1 MRPASGNLTCKDRKK
16 NGISLQQF
24 LRILTTFAV
33 SLQSVE
39 FNSDFVMK
47 TLKLDIS
54 KAGVEIT
61 PRMEER
67 TREALSLLYS
77 KQGAGNDFLGWV
89 TLPSSIAP
97 QELSRIEAEARK
109 LRECA
114 DVIICIGIGGS
125 YLGAKAVA
133 EAMGDSFAALRPRKE
148 PVVVFAG
155 QNLSEEYTYELLDAV
170 KDHSI
175 AAIVIS
181 KSGTTTE
188 PAVAFRIVKAEIERR
203 YGKAGAAERIVA
215 ITDRARGALKTLA
228 DNEGYATFVIP
239 DDVGGRFSVLTP
251 VGLLPLAAAGVDIE
265 ALVRG
270 AEEME
275 RATGEQVAFAENPAA
290 VYATVRNALYEA
302 GKKIEILGSYEP
314 KLQYIN
320 EWWKQLY
327 GESEGKDQTGIFP
340 ASVDLTPDLHS
351 MGQYMQEGRRMLQET
366 VVFFDK
372 ARTSIAVPSD
382 EENLDGLNYLAG
394 REMSYINEKA
404 MQATK
409 AAHISGGVPVTEI
422 RLPEISEETV
432 GALIYFF
439 EYACGVSGY
448 ISGVNPFNQ
457 PGVEAYKKNMFHLLG
472 KPGYEA

>member
-1 MRPASGNLTCKDRKK
+1 M
-16 NGISLQQF
+16 
-24 LRILTTFAV
+24 
-33 SLQSVE
+33 
-39 FNSDFVMK
+39 
-47 TLKLDIS
+47 
-54 KAGVEIT
+54 
-61 PRMEER
+61 
-67 TREALSLLYS
+67 
-77 KQGAGNDFLGWV
+77 
-89 TLPSSIAP
+89 
-97 QELSRIEAEARK
+97 
-109 LRECA
+109 
-114 DVIICIGIGGS
+114 
-125 YLGAKAVA
+125 
-133 EAMGDSFAALRPRKE
+133 
-148 PVVVFAG
+148 
-155 QNLSEEYTYELLDAV
+155 
-170 KDHSI
+170 
-175 AAIVIS
+175 
-181 KSGTTTE
+181 
-188 PAVAFRIVKAEIERR
+188 AFRIVKAEIERR

-327 GESEGKDQTGIFP
+327 GESEGKDGKGLFP
-340 ASVDLTPDLHS
+340 ASVTLTADLHS
-351 MGQYMQEGRRMLQET
+351 MGQYIQEGERTMFET
-366 VVFFDK
+366 IVSVTAPK
-372 ARTSIAVPSD
+372 HEVRIESD
-382 EENLDGLNYLAG
+382 AENLDGLNYLAG

-422 RLPEISEETV
+422 RLPEIGEEAL

-439 EYACGVSGY
+439 EFACGVSGY
-448 ISGVNPFNQ
+448 MEGVNPFNQ

-472 KPGYEA
+472 KPGY